1 MERGEGED
9 RVKAWY
15 TSLHLHYG
23 DVLVLIVVRQVRP
36 EETLEGK
43 SRVDRSE
50 GWREDDKV

>member
-9 RVKAWY
+9 RVKARY

-50 GWREDDKV
+50 GWRCSG